1 MRNYI
6 VNIPKTS
13 KTYEFASPKEVMVLL
28 NSTDEPFIIKYKGKN
43 LTYTKFLDYFAK
55 GIV

>member
-6 VNIPKTS
+6 VNIPNTS
-13 KTYEFASPKEVMVLL
+13 KTYEFKTAKEVMVLL